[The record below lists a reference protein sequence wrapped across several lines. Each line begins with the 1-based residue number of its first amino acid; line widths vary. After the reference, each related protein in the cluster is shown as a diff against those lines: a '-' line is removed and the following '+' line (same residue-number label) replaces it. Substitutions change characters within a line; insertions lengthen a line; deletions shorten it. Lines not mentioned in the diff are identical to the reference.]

1 MTKNALT
8 LSVLLAACGGETTL
22 GEADFQEEHT
32 PRVTFSP
39 EVIRQEAP
47 EPIFVSETTREEPVL
62 LPEMESEEIA
72 STESAEMPESPSTE
86 IQVRHGESLVQLAHW
101 AGLKAEEIAWK
112 SGVDV
117 RAMIYSGQTLVL
129 PLDDE
134 GARELERKRNH
145 YEDTRLDNYLER
157 RGGLLAVGP
166 YAVGTGDT
174 AWAIARE
181 NGGLPVW
188 VLAAFNRNTDLDS
201 LQIGQQIHL
210 PVLGDSVTV
219 TELEIAPEE

>member
-8 LSVLLAACGGETTL
+8 LSVLLAACGGETYRA
-22 GEADFQEEHT
+22 EAEIQEEAR
-32 PRVTFSP
+32 PRVSFAP
-39 EVIRQEAP
+39 EIVRQEAP
-47 EPIFVSETTREEPVL
+47 EPTFVLETLEEAPAPL
-62 LPEMESEEIA
+62 EIA
-72 STESAEMPESPSTE
+72 EVVVEEGPTTE
-86 IQVRHGESLVQLAHW
+86 IEVRHGESLVQIAEW
-101 AGLKAEEIAWK
+101 AGLRAEEIAWQ

-117 RAMIYSGQTLVL
+117 QATIYSGQALL
-129 PLDDE
+129 LLLDED
-134 GARELERKRNH
+134 GARDLERKRNH

-174 AWAIARE
+174 AWEIARE
-181 NGGLPVW
+181 NGSLPVW
-188 VLAAFNRNTDLDS
+188 VLAAFNRNTDLDR

-219 TELEIAPEE
+219 TELEITAEE